1 MMKRAWSGAGGQAGG
16 EAVYCDAPH
25 ASGDA
30 RHPARWWS
38 LRAHHGGDG
47 RGERWCSGGLGM
59 SAASHRMSR
68 VGEGLGLGCAGLT
81 LDLRVLAAGVG
92 QAVCVCVCVC
102 GGGR

>member
-1 MMKRAWSGAGGQAGG
+1 
-16 EAVYCDAPH
+16 
-25 ASGDA
+25 
-30 RHPARWWS
+30 
-38 LRAHHGGDG
+38 
-47 RGERWCSGGLGM
+47 M

-102 GGGR
+102 VVVVGGEVSVLSNRKLKELEQAERKKDDGARISDVLQHSVVACAMRE